1 MGVLS
6 EAKYLVERLGARQIT
21 GHMITFA
28 YQLTVKS
35 LLRYVIAHLPEMV
48 SIQIFVARRPETQ
61 PPPFLRHLHSLHG
74 MRKDA
79 LEGITQSLSVVGR
92 QDGVD
97 RLVIERGRLD
107 WLARAE

>member
-1 MGVLS
+1 MSSGTAGCATDNGPHDHICLS
-6 EAKYLVERLGARQIT
+6 
-21 GHMITFA
+21 A
-28 YQLTVKS
+28 YSKEPI
-35 LLRYVIAHLPEMV
+35 LRYVIAHLPEMV